1 MSYSL
6 ANKILLLNLDE
17 NKETFNVKKER
28 ELGRVFVDIEKL
40 DPYLI
45 IVTSQNSLS
54 KANNHFQN
62 SFREELMK
70 TNVWLC
76 LSKIDSTK
84 LIYSISMINTFSSF
98 FKSDDDQYNIRTIIY
113 YRMDKVCLLFEDKN
127 LNKKSSFNH
136 YNSDHN
142 GNITPKGN
150 CKSDIIIENYYMARY
165 SDDSK
170 KGHGKI
176 TIGLIFK
183 FADNYYK
190 LIISNRCNINN
201 SKLAKIEQK
210 RIDRSSIY
218 IVSPNDI
225 IEASNNKF
233 KINIINLRFNKKTE
247 KFNIDTDISKK
258 ELVEKNI

>member
-1 MSYSL
+1 MSYNLS
-6 ANKILLLNLDE
+6 NKILLLNLDE
-17 NKETFNVKKER
+17 NKETFNVEKER
-28 ELGRVFVDIEKL
+28 GLGRLFVDIDKL

-54 KANNHFQN
+54 STNNHFQN

-70 TNVWLC
+70 ANVWLC
-76 LSKIDSTK
+76 LSKIDAIKPIHSS
-84 LIYSISMINTFSSF
+84 SIISTFSGF
-98 FKSDDDQYNIRTIIY
+98 FKSNNDQYNVRTIIY
-113 YRMDKVCLLFEDKN
+113 YRIDKVCLLFENEN

-136 YNSDHN
+136 YNSNHN
-142 GNITPKGN
+142 STPKGN
-150 CKSDIIIENYYMARY
+150 CKSDIIIENYYMAKY

-183 FADNYYK
+183 FANNYYK

-201 SKLAKIEQK
+201 SKLAKIEGK
-210 RIDRSSIY
+210 RMDKSSIY

-225 IEASNNKF
+225 TEATDNNF
-233 KINIINLRFNKKTE
+233 KINIINLRFNKK
-247 KFNIDTDISKK
+247 KKIFNIDTNILKK